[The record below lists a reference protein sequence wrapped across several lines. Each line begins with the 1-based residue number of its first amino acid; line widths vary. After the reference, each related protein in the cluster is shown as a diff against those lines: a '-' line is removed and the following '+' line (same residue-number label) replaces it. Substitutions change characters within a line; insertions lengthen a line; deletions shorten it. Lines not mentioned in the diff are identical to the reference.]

1 MNGEPSNETLKSMID
16 DIRKASDE
24 RHSDYK
30 EERKQTERMLKEISD
45 TVNKIKDN
53 HVETEKNLALLL
65 DWSVEAKKVIESN
78 STSIGQLQKRD
89 YMVMGAFFVLSA
101 IGVTFVTL
109 FIKDIVREVVTEEKQ
124 KIPNEVVRIL
134 EETYSLDIKDEK

>member
-1 MNGEPSNETLKSMID
+1 MSGEPSNETLKSMID

-24 RHSDYK
+24 RHGDYK
-30 EERKQTERMLKEISD
+30 EERKQTERMLKDISD

-53 HVETEKNLALLL
+53 HAETEKNLALLL

-78 STSIGQLQKRD
+78 SKSIGQLQKKD
-89 YMVMGAFFVLSA
+89 YMVMGAAFVLSA

-109 FIKDIVREVVTEEKQ
+109 FIKDIVRQTVKEETQRTPQEVVQFLESNYNIKINEK
-124 KIPNEVVRIL
+124 
-134 EETYSLDIKDEK
+134 

>member
-1 MNGEPSNETLKSMID
+1 MSGEPSNETLKSMID

-24 RHSDYK
+24 RHGDYK
-30 EERKQTERMLKEISD
+30 EERKQTERMLKDISD

-53 HVETEKNLALLL
+53 HAETEKNLALLL

-109 FIKDIVREVVTEEKQ
+109 FIKDIVREVVAEEKEE
-124 KIPNEVVRIL
+124 IPAEVVRIL
-134 EETYSLDIKDEK
+134 EDTYHLNIKDAK